1 MINAEHIRVIA
12 GRLTQAKTPKKFAP
26 KAKKSQY
33 DKEALKEFLDQ
44 KMKKGSTLGIP
55 VDASPDLLVTVNE
68 WDVTTSTI
76 SVTDTK
82 GNSYWIYAAMASRV
96 MDADLKFKKELLKN
110 KDKPLTPK
118 QQKEVEKE
126 RKFYRRNEH

>member
-1 MINAEHIRVIA
+1 
-12 GRLTQAKTPKKFAP
+12 
-26 KAKKSQY
+26 
-33 DKEALKEFLDQ
+33 
-44 KMKKGSTLGIP
+44 
-55 VDASPDLLVTVNE
+55 
-68 WDVTTSTI
+68 
-76 SVTDTK
+76 
-82 GNSYWIYAAMASRV
+82 MASRV